1 MTAATICPDSLEW
14 SSVLLRNKS
23 SIKKDNDYSNCV
35 RGTMCVFWE
44 WGNEQGVIACQ
55 KKLINTSNIQRRKSI
70 SARRKGMFLTPMSAN
85 TWTQQNHSACFDS
98 ARMECVEGEVKRQ
111 AVRLGKE
118 VKISLATSSPSLRFP
133 LKNLIPSSSIK
144 IKKYFLSK
152 HALRWVKEG

>member
-1 MTAATICPDSLEW
+1 
-14 SSVLLRNKS
+14 
-23 SIKKDNDYSNCV
+23 
-35 RGTMCVFWE
+35 
-44 WGNEQGVIACQ
+44 
-55 KKLINTSNIQRRKSI
+55 
-70 SARRKGMFLTPMSAN
+70 
-85 TWTQQNHSACFDS
+85 
-98 ARMECVEGEVKRQ
+98 MECVEGEVKRQ